1 MRKLLPVALLC
12 AVFFASCRKDPV
24 FDPKSQFINNESTIN
39 VTFDQSH
46 PGAVIS
52 PTFEGLS
59 FETSILAED
68 AGFLNADNKVL
79 IQMMKNLG
87 PGILRMG
94 GASSDLTTW
103 TGAPRTADTPPAS
116 VTTTEIDHLSA
127 FATATGWP
135 VLFGLNLGNND
146 KGLAANEAAYVKQGL
161 GNNLYAF
168 QSGNEPDA
176 YGPYTHHRNRF
187 YSFNDFLGE
196 WRSYEDAIK
205 AAAPGAVFAGPDIAF
220 DHSWIPPFADNEGYE
235 IKLLDGHYYETG
247 PATDPNITTQ
257 YLLNNEVKL
266 TDLISS
272 FKASPSSKT
281 LPYRITECNNV
292 YGGGKHGVS
301 DVFASSLWAL
311 NVMWTLAGNGCQ
323 GINFHTGIGL
333 YYSPVMKENGVLVAK
348 PEYYAMLAF
357 KYAGTNA
364 RPVPTKVDKG
374 DYCDAYTSVSGN
386 TYFFTLLN
394 RSMNKDFDFNIISSK
409 KLASIKVNR
418 LKAPAID
425 AATGITFGGSTVNA
439 DGTFNLTST
448 ESLSNDKNAFIVH
461 VPAGSAA
468 VVTAE

>member
-12 AVFFASCRKDPV
+12 AVFFVSCHKDPGV
-24 FDPKSQFINNESTIN
+24 DVKSQFINNESTIN
-39 VTFDQSH
+39 VTFDESH
-46 PGAVIS
+46 PGAVI
-52 PTFEGLS
+52 PQTFEGLS

-68 AGFLNADNKVL
+68 AGFLNANNKVL
-79 IQMMKNLG
+79 IQMMRNLG

-94 GASSDLTTW
+94 GASSDLTMW

-116 VTTTEIDHLSA
+116 VTTTDIDQLSA
-127 FATATGWP
+127 FSSAIGWP

-146 KGLAANEAAYVKQGL
+146 KGLAANEAAYVKQSL
-161 GNNLYAF
+161 GSNLYAF

-176 YGPYTHHRNRF
+176 YGPYTNHRNKF
-187 YSFNDFLGE
+187 YSFSDFLGE
-196 WRSYEDAIK
+196 WRSYENAVK

-220 DHSWIPPFADNEGYE
+220 DHSWISPFADNEGYE
-235 IKLLDGHYYETG
+235 IKLLDAHYYEGG
-247 PATDPNITTQ
+247 PATEPSITIQ
-257 YLLNNEVKL
+257 YLLNNETKL
-266 TDLISS
+266 MDLIES
-272 FKASPSSKT
+272 FQGSPSAKK
-281 LPYRITECNNV
+281 LPYRVTECNNI

-311 NVMWTLAGNGCQ
+311 NTMWTLAANGCQ

-333 YYSPVMKENGVLVAK
+333 HYSPVMKENGVLVAK

-357 KYAGTNA
+357 KYASMNA
-364 RPVPTKVDKG
+364 RPVPTKIDKE
-374 DYCDAYTSVSGN
+374 DYCNAYTSMSGN
-386 TYFFTLLN
+386 TYYFTLVN
-394 RSMNKDFDFNIISSK
+394 RSTNKDFDFNIIPAK

-425 AATGITFGGSTVNA
+425 AATGITFGGGTVNA
-439 DGTFNLTST
+439 DGTFNLTSS
-448 ESLSNDKNAFIVH
+448 ESFNNDKSAFIVH